1 MRKKRVHRRD
11 AESAEQIRDS
21 HSASPDSPSRALGA
35 SAVSPVRLSPEKA
48 GVLRIINASEEFGV
62 AIPELAARVAGAG
75 VHLREA
81 AIQVAA
87 AALCDLGEVVLAG
100 EPPRYFGKKF
110 RPQI

>member
-1 MRKKRVHRRD
+1 MRTKRVHRRD

-21 HSASPDSPSRALGA
+21 RSAFPDSSSRDLSA
-35 SAVSPVRLSPEKA
+35 SAVNRVRLSPEKA

-75 VHLREA
+75 VHLSESATR
-81 AIQVAA
+81 VAA
-87 AALCDLGEVVLAG
+87 AALCDLGEAVMAG
-100 EPPRYFGKKF
+100 EPPRYFGRKF